1 MPKDSIAAVA
11 GPAGVG
17 AICILGVFLFLDGRA
32 PELFPT
38 VETYAKTATWG
49 IVAAVPVLVMA
60 YVLGLFLI
68 SGAELAVQFTF
79 GPGFEREAADIARLA
94 AISAEKSAAVQAYIQ
109 LRQDRAVLA
118 GSAVAFVVLFAGAIS
133 EIRNLSH
140 LKGTIALLG
149 IGTLLLA
156 GRSDV
161 LFRGQKERRG
171 TLLGGAGR
179 GVRAGEWISA
189 LYPLKPNTGMLAP
202 R

>member
-1 MPKDSIAAVA
+1 MPSDSITAVA

-17 AICILGVFLFLDGRA
+17 ALCILGMFLFFDGRA

-68 SGAELAVQFTF
+68 SGAVLAIQLTF
-79 GPGFEREAADIARLA
+79 GLGFEQEATDIARLA
-94 AISAEKSAAVQAYIQ
+94 AVSAEKSAAVQTYVQ

-118 GSAVAFVVLFAGAIS
+118 GSAVAFVVLFAGAMS

-140 LKGTIALLG
+140 LKGTIILLG
-149 IGTLLLA
+149 VGVLLLA
-156 GRSDV
+156 IVMFYLACRKSSEAHRLAEQV
-161 LFRGQKERRG
+161 AVFAPA
-171 TLLGGAGR
+171 GGS
-179 GVRAGEWISA
+179 VPST
-189 LYPLKPNTGMLAP
+189 PLKSN
-202 R
+202 